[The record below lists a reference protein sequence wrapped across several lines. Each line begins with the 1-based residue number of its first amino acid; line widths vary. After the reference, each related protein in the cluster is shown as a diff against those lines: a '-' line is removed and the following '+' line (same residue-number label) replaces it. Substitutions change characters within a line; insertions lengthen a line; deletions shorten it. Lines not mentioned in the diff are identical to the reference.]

1 MTALRWRRYDRGMG
15 NCPECGADVDGSDAR
30 LGELLVCDGCGAD
43 LEVISTDPLTLE
55 VYEQEEK

>member
-1 MTALRWRRYDRGMG
+1 MG
-15 NCPECGADVDGSDAR
+15 NCPDCGADVDGTDAA
-30 LGELLVCDGCGAD
+30 LGEILVCEGCGAD